1 MQLNVAHSPQSSTK
15 LWMMRIRHSQARICG
30 VYLASHSQAQI
41 CGCVVFAIV
50 KQKAEC
56 DIQLDHA
63 PRAMRPRWRRVV
75 SGVGCASASAIGE
88 RASLATPAAHAASER
103 ARSPAYA
110 CISLGEPTARELKC
124 AWVIPLGFPL
134 AALAA
139 SKVAMGNHSNPARR

>member
-1 MQLNVAHSPQSSTK
+1 MDDAYSPQSSSN
-15 LWMMRIRHSQARICG
+15 LWGVPRKSQSSSNLWVCR
-30 VYLASHSQAQI
+30 VRYSQAQI